1 MGRKRTDDSL
11 NWRILGSVS
20 ILGNVGRR
28 CLDNNEINVDRI
40 DTAVSSNTKALDGT
54 AVRLLD
60 CETLNVKARQT
71 WRKLFRNMALL
82 R

>member
-11 NWRILGSVS
+11 NRRILGSVS

-54 AVRLLD
+54 AVCLLD

-71 WRKLFRNMALL
+71 WRKHFRDMALL